1 MIEHSYEGLSYRTIR
16 DGKYSNSK
24 TIYYII
30 GWIVRCHIMINNS
43 QASSKANITAGVGGG
58 GSANW
63 PSDVPPSPSPIVD
76 RGLRWHDG
84 DGKENINKHNRFT
97 KQNIISAHSSYFL
110 VHFFIISRFMEDINT
125 RLQIFL
131 FLSKL
136 GTGPLNMTAEEL
148 AYNLA
153 SRKNKYCNEV

>member
-1 MIEHSYEGLSYRTIR
+1 M
-16 DGKYSNSK
+16 
-24 TIYYII
+24 
-30 GWIVRCHIMINNS
+30 MMNNS

-58 GSANW
+58 GQQIGRVMF
-63 PSDVPPSPSPIVD
+63 PPSPIVD

-84 DGKENINKHNRFT
+84 DCKENINKHNRFT

-110 VHFFIISRFMEDINT
+110 VHFFIISCFMEDINT
-125 RLQIFL
+125 RLQIVL

-153 SRKNKYCNEV
+153 SRKNRNEV